1 MAKGSEIK
9 NSNDAKKKLKEAT
22 DAESVWS
29 VLKQAMAN
37 LMSLEII
44 TEITGGA
51 ESEKL
56 ETRIDLFQADRAN
69 HIHRNFLKDPD
80 LAPMRDFHAEQVKLA
95 EQDIKGKLELLSSVG
110 GAIIN
115 AMTQGKDSTP
125 STPTSTPTG
134 TGV

>member
-1 MAKGSEIK
+1 
-9 NSNDAKKKLKEAT
+9 
-22 DAESVWS
+22 
-29 VLKQAMAN
+29 
-37 LMSLEII
+37 MSLEII

-115 AMTQGKDSTP
+115 AMTQGKDT
-125 STPTSTPTG
+125 TPTTPTG
-134 TGV
+134 TGD